1 MSRAPATVAPAPP
14 AEFYC
19 SGTYAG
25 EVSVGLLMRRVL
37 LSMTQQT
44 GKRLEPVGLTHAQWA
59 PIFKIHLGH
68 ASTVAE
74 LAREL
79 QMDPGATTRLLDR
92 LEAKGL
98 CRRIRSAADRR
109 VVNLELTPEGERVAA
124 HIPEALSEV
133 MNAHLAGFS
142 KGEWQMLK
150 SCLQRMLDNGEAMRD
165 GP

>member
-1 MSRAPATVAPAPP
+1 MPRTPATASPAPP

-19 SGTYAG
+19 PGTYAA
-25 EVSVGLLMRRVL
+25 EVSVGYLMRRVL
-37 LSMTQQT
+37 LSMTQLT
-44 GKRLEPVGLTHAQWA
+44 GKRLEPVGLTHAQWG
-59 PIFKIHLGH
+59 PIFKIHTGH

-98 CRRIRSAADRR
+98 CRRIRSASDRR

-150 SCLQRMLDNGEAMRD
+150 SCLQRMLDNGEALRD